1 MITRRVRPALTVG
14 LAAALLGVP
23 GAAWAAAPGVP
34 EVLRISDGPYAGFQL
49 CGAQSPPT
57 FGTGKQS
64 RPDVRR
70 LGRVEPQPHLNGTL
84 ELARP
89 GAQPF
94 RTTRSARAPSV
105 TTG

>member
-34 EVLRISDGPYAGFQL
+34 EVLRISDGPYAASSSA
-49 CGAQSPPT
+49 GAETADVRHRQ
-57 FGTGKQS
+57 QS

-89 GAQPF
+89 DAQPF